1 MLPLLWEQPP
11 FLLPPKLHPHP
22 CCELWAACPPC
33 WGSPGLLHCWEV
45 PDDTCL
51 QMESRRITH
60 ISAEQKRRFN
70 IKLGFDTLHSLVS
83 TLSAQPSIKVS
94 TQSCADR
101 PRAHGDTVC
110 HPGMLCPWAALAGGA
125 GG

>member
-1 MLPLLWEQPP
+1 MSFGQPV
-11 FLLPPKLHPHP
+11 PHVG
-22 CCELWAACPPC
+22 AAQGCY
-33 WGSPGLLHCWEV
+33 HCWEV

-94 TQSCADR
+94 TQSCADGPWAR
-101 PRAHGDTVC
+101 RDTVC
-110 HPGMLCPWAALAGGA
+110 HPGILCPWAALACGA